1 MLNNQGRYLLIL
13 LLFTF
18 CNIEA
23 QVAPSPFS
31 SIGVGRLGGMG
42 VVQNKGIGNVGI
54 GMGSYWNL
62 NLINPALLVYSRGT
76 LFNQLTVFQAGMLFE
91 ANQINNQTTS
101 EKSRGAGMNYLVMGM
116 PVIRDRWFASFGLR
130 PYSSVNY
137 NLNYTYEVAGA
148 DSVAHIREVGSE
160 GINMVHISNGVAL
173 SKNFS
178 LGIETDFLFS
188 SIKNDF
194 TNYVIASDSLPVYA
208 SSVFQRTAIK
218 GLLLKGGIAYQ
229 DSIRIGKKEPL
240 KITIGATYDVERMI
254 KGTRFESLERRS
266 FEGAIYELDTLLDN
280 EQGTYTIPAAIG
292 FGLSL
297 GQGSKWTIGM
307 DVKSSQW
314 TRFVNFGESPP
325 MRDALFV
332 ALGGELTPNA
342 FSVEDYYQR
351 ITYRM
356 GFHYEMTPYLVNN
369 FQVSDFGINFGLS
382 LPIVPSASGS
392 NTGVGKGFSSVDFAF
407 SYGKLGNAGN
417 NLIEEQYF
425 KIHFGVTFNDRWFIR
440 NKFN

>member
-1 MLNNQGRYLLIL
+1 MLNNQRRYLLVML
-13 LLFTF
+13 LLAF
-18 CNIEA
+18 CTVQG

-31 SIGVGRLGGMG
+31 SIGIGRLGGMG
-42 VVQNKGIGNVGI
+42 VVQNSGTGNLGIGT
-54 GMGSYWNL
+54 GSYWNL
-62 NLINPALLVYSRGT
+62 NNINPALLVYSRGT

-91 ANQINNQTTS
+91 TNQIKNQTQS
-101 EKSRGAGMNYLVMGM
+101 EKSNGAGMNYLALGL
-116 PVIRDRWFASFGLR
+116 PVVRDRWFLSMGIR

-137 NLNYTYEVAGA
+137 NISYNYAVAGA
-148 DSVAHIREVGSE
+148 DSSARIKEIGSE
-160 GINMVHISNGVAL
+160 GINRAHISNGVTL
-173 SKNFS
+173 TKNFS
-178 LGIETDFLFS
+178 VGIETDFLFS

-218 GLLLKGGIAYQ
+218 GVLLKGGIAYQ
-229 DSIRIGKKEPL
+229 DSIKIGNKEPL
-240 KITIGATYDVERMI
+240 KITIGATYDLQRNI

-280 EQGTYTIPAAIG
+280 AKGTITIPSAIG

-314 TRFVNFGESPP
+314 TKFVNFGESAPVQ
-325 MRDALFV
+325 DALFM

-342 FSVEDYYQR
+342 FSVENYYQR

-356 GFHYEMTPYLVNN
+356 GFHYEITPYLVNN
-369 FQVSDFGINFGLS
+369 FQVNDFGINFGLS
-382 LPIVPSASGS
+382 LPIVPSASASGTS
-392 NTGVGKGFSSVDFAF
+392 VGKGFSSVDFALAMG
-407 SYGKLGNAGN
+407 S
-417 NLIEEQYF
+417 
-425 KIHFGVTFNDRWFIR
+425 
-440 NKFN
+440 